1 MVSAGNLL
9 FRRERLKAEHRE
21 ADRLKADLLLRG
33 YHLTGI
39 DALNVG
45 AYDLSLGVGYLR
57 AKQAEHRLPL
67 LSANLRDEKGNLW
80 FRPHVLKEVGGVKV
94 GILGLTDPRL
104 KVDKIPGGEQVRVQP
119 PRESVDAA
127 VRELKAQGATYLV
140 LLTDMTSRSLR
151 RLAAKGL
158 PVDAIIASDE
168 RNQIASPFFLG
179 PTYVTHLDRGGKCI
193 GRLEVALLKPGQE
206 PPPGTLRTTGR
217 PGGEVAYRNTFVQL
231 RLSIPDDP
239 ILGPLVAA
247 VAQRVAELQEESSKK
262 LQPVADSDCGKR
274 YLGAGACVSCHSD
287 RHRGWSA
294 TSHALAY
301 TTLVKRKKQF
311 DEDCLACHT
320 LGFECEGGFFDPEN
334 LGGFAHVQCESCHG
348 PGQVH
353 VEAKGKAPMP
363 TRRPSAAVCR
373 RCHTEEK
380 SPDLDLARA
389 RLTICRPAP

>member
-1 MVSAGNLL
+1 MVSAGNVL
-9 FRRERLKAEHRE
+9 FRRERLKTLQAE

-33 YHLTGI
+33 YHLTGL
-39 DALNVG
+39 DAYNVG
-45 AYDLSLGVGYLR
+45 AYDLSLGVDYLQT
-57 AKQAEHRLPL
+57 KQAEHRLPL
-67 LSANLRDEKGNLW
+67 LSANLRDRTGKPL
-80 FRPHVLKEVGGVKV
+80 FRTHLVKEVGGVKV
-94 GILGLTDPRL
+94 GIFGLADPRL
-104 KVDKIPGGEQVRVQP
+104 KIDKIPGGEGMRVQA
-119 PRESVDAA
+119 PREAVDTA

-151 RLAAKGL
+151 KLAAKGL

-168 RNQIASPFFLG
+168 RNQITSPFFLG
-179 PTYVTHLDRGGKCI
+179 TTYVTHLDRGGKCI
-193 GRLEVALLKPGQE
+193 GRLEVTLLKPGQE
-206 PPPGTLRTTGR
+206 PPPGAVRTTGR
-217 PGGEVAYRNTFVQL
+217 PGREVAYQNTFVPL
-231 RLSIPDDP
+231 RPTIPDHP
-239 ILGPLVAA
+239 TIGPLVTR

-262 LQPVADSDCGKR
+262 LLPSAASDCGKR
-274 YLGAGACVSCHSD
+274 FLGANACVSCHPD

-348 PGQVH
+348 PGQAH
-353 VEAKGKAPMP
+353 VEALGKAPMP
-363 TRRPSAAVCR
+363 VGRPDPSACR

-380 SPDLDLARA
+380 SPDLDLVLAR
-389 RLTICRPAP
+389 RTICRATP